1 MRKLR
6 VTLPVVQ
13 EPRWVLLDDLV
24 EERVRDVDGVLHV
37 HKYTFRRDFDVLGGQ
52 IQDHIALAHV

>member
-1 MRKLR
+1 M
-6 VTLPVVQ
+6 TLPVIQ

-37 HKYTFRRDFDVLGGQ
+37 HKYTLRRDFDVLGGQ